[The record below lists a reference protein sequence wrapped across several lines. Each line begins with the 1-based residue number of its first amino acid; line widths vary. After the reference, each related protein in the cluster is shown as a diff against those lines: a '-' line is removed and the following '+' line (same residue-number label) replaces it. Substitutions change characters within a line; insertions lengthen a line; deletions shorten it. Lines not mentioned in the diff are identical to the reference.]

1 MNNLHLEKQ
10 KISTILSDMNIHKD
24 INIRLF
30 EEGDF
35 KEIQRLYE
43 KEGWMTIVKRPEDG
57 LKAWKNSNLVLVA
70 LQQDKIVGVVRAF
83 TDTEIT
89 TYIIELLVGEEFR
102 GKGIG
107 KALIDT
113 CHLLYPK
120 ARIEVLAS
128 ETSREFYKSH
138 GFRDMLGLR
147 KSYI

>member
-1 MNNLHLEKQ
+1 MNNLHIENK
-10 KISTILSDMNIHKD
+10 KISLILNEMDVSKD
-24 INIRLF
+24 IDIRLF
-30 EEGDF
+30 QEEDF
-35 KEIQRLYE
+35 KEIQKLYE

-57 LKAWKNSNLVLVA
+57 LKAWKNSNLPLVA
-70 LQQDKIVGVVRAF
+70 LYENKIAGIVRAF

-89 TYIIELLVGEEFR
+89 TYIIELLVEQEFR

-138 GFRDMLGLR
+138 GFRDLLGLR